1 MPCRNVVSW
10 TGIIDGYTRMNRFGE
25 ALALFRR
32 MVVCD
37 FMQPCEV
44 TILAILPAVWQT
56 GDVKNCQLIHGYG
69 EKKGFNATDIRV
81 SNCLID
87 TYAKCGCIRSA
98 SRFFEKISVERR
110 NLVSWT
116 SIITGFAMHGMGKEA
131 IENFERMERVGL
143 KPNRV
148 TYLSVLNACSHGGL
162 VEEGFKF
169 FYKMVKE
176 GQVLPDIKH
185 YGCLVDMLGRAGR
198 LEEAEKIALEVP
210 SEITN
215 DVIWRTLLGAC
226 SFHGNVE
233 MGERATRKILEME
246 RGYGGDYVLMS
257 NILTGVGRFG
267 DAERL
272 RKEMD
277 ERNALKC
284 SRVLPI
290 AGHDHFKQAARVPG
304 SMKSSV
310 VLKNTILSLKEVNGM
325 VMEMYHFHSSRVAD
339 HLEKF
344 LLQIR
349 YNFAH
354 SEFLSPPYLD
364 SFTYSFLTKT
374 CVSLGYPNLGRYVS
388 LGFSVAGTK
397 VFDEMPKRNSVT
409 WNVVVTG
416 FVKWGELEFARS
428 LFEKMPCRNVV
439 SWTGIIDGY
448 TRMNQSE
455 AIENFVRM
463 ERVGRK
469 RVLNA
474 CSHGAVE
481 DELRR
486 GSSFFIKWS
495 RRVKFCRTY
504 GCLVDMLGRAGRL
517 EEAEKIAL
525 EVPSEITNDVIW
537 RTQGR
542 WAKVQQGRYWR
553 WKEDME
559 GTMCLCLTSSGMLR
573 G

>member
-1 MPCRNVVSW
+1 MYVSLGFSVAGTKVFDEMPERNSVTWNVMITGLVKWGELEFARSLFEKMPCRNVVSW

-32 MVVCD
+32 MVVYD

-131 IENFERMERVGL
+131 IENFETMERVGL

-198 LEEAEKIALEVP
+198 LEEAEKIALQVP

-257 NILTGVGRFG
+257 NILTGVGRFE

-272 RKEMD
+272 REDMD
-277 ERNALKC
+277 ERNALK
-284 SRVLPI
+284 
-290 AGHDHFKQAARVPG
+290 VPG
-304 SMKSSV
+304 
-310 VLKNTILSLKEVNGM
+310 
-325 VMEMYHFHSSRVAD
+325 
-339 HLEKF
+339 
-344 LLQIR
+344 
-349 YNFAH
+349 
-354 SEFLSPPYLD
+354 
-364 SFTYSFLTKT
+364 
-374 CVSLGYPNLGRYVS
+374 
-388 LGFSVAGTK
+388 
-397 VFDEMPKRNSVT
+397 
-409 WNVVVTG
+409 
-416 FVKWGELEFARS
+416 RS
-428 LFEKMPCRNVV
+428 L
-439 SWTGIIDGY
+439 I
-448 TRMNQSE
+448 
-455 AIENFVRM
+455 
-463 ERVGRK
+463 
-469 RVLNA
+469 
-474 CSHGAVE
+474 
-481 DELRR
+481 
-486 GSSFFIKWS
+486 
-495 RRVKFCRTY
+495 
-504 GCLVDMLGRAGRL
+504 
-517 EEAEKIAL
+517 
-525 EVPSEITNDVIW
+525 
-537 RTQGR
+537 
-542 WAKVQQGRYWR
+542 
-553 WKEDME
+553 
-559 GTMCLCLTSSGMLR
+559 
-573 G
+573 